1 MEMRAEVGARPHE
14 AEDTRERIL
23 AAAQKL
29 FAEKG
34 FEATSVR
41 DITTAAGCN
50 VASVNYHF
58 GGKDNLYLETFRSL
72 LTLLRD
78 HRLGVLDELL
88 VRSPAPTLE
97 EFLESFARGFLDPI
111 VEERHL
117 MALMTW
123 EMFNPR
129 MPREVFAGEF
139 IQPLLGRVSA
149 ALARFGP
156 PLDRG
161 TVRLTVMSLIG
172 QLLHAIKA
180 YQMFTAHERSE
191 PETIRVDD
199 YVRHFVQFS
208 AAGIRACAEAS
219 PVAVEANAA
228 RPAVEAGS

>member
-1 MEMRAEVGARPHE
+1 MKVETTVVDQPHE

-34 FEATSVR
+34 FEGTSVR

-58 GGKDNLYLETFRSL
+58 GGKDSLYLEAFRSL

-97 EFLESFARGFLDPI
+97 AFLESFARGFLDPI
-111 VEERHL
+111 VEERDF

-139 IQPLLGRVSA
+139 IQPLLERVSA

-156 PLDRG
+156 PLDGG

-180 YQMFTAHERSE
+180 YQMFTAHEGSE
-191 PETIRVDD
+191 PATVRVDD
-199 YVRHFVQFS
+199 YIRHFVRFS
-208 AAGIRACAEAS
+208 AAGIRACAEDS
-219 PVAVEANAA
+219 RVTVGANGA
-228 RPAVEAGS
+228 RTVVEAGS